1 MADDTNKPPTG
12 GKTPATAGK
21 AAQSK
26 AKAPAKSKLIL
37 VRSLLPAAAD
47 GGDPVVL
54 SEQDA
59 RHPGGQAFIAGKTH
73 VKVYPTPAVV
83 ALIKGDK
90 LKDVTDGDDEEEVEA
105 DETEE

>member
-1 MADDTNKPPTG
+1 MADDNKAPTG
-12 GKTPATAGK
+12 TKPPATANKPAQGK
-21 AAQSK
+21 AK
-26 AKAPAKSKLIL
+26 TPAKSKLIL

-54 SEQDA
+54 SEQDP

-90 LKDVTDGDDEEEVEA
+90 LKDVTDGEDEEEEVEA
-105 DETEE
+105 DTEE